1 MLNGE
6 IKTNFEELKFK
17 TNEILKY
24 LESIPSNPYDF
35 LLEDIMS
42 YAYSSIECI
51 QCIEDYVS
59 SLKYKLLYSCYGG
72 DDVEE

>member
-1 MLNGE
+1 MLSGE
-6 IKTNFEELKFK
+6 IKINFEELKFK

-35 LLEDIMS
+35 LLEDIIG
-42 YAYSSIECI
+42 YAHSSIECI

-59 SLKYKLLYSCYGG
+59 SLEYKLLSSCYGG

>member
-1 MLNGE
+1 MLNSE
-6 IKTNFEELKFK
+6 FKINFEELKFK

-35 LLEDIMS
+35 LLEDIID
-42 YAYSSIECI
+42 YAHSSIECI
-51 QCIEDYVS
+51 QCFEDYVC
-59 SLKYKLLYSCYGG
+59 SLEFKVLSSCYGG

>member
-1 MLNGE
+1 MLNSE
-6 IKTNFEELKFK
+6 IKMNFAELKFK
-17 TNEILKY
+17 TIEILKY

-59 SLKYKLLYSCYGG
+59 SLEYKLLSSCYGG
-72 DDVEE
+72 DDVKE